1 MPNNYMMKFKGKYR
15 LLPELTTDT
24 NDFPRTKDGS
34 IDPDTEIYI
43 ACQYGMK
50 ITYWGLNESRR
61 GVLTAY
67 IPSKTRGRNICK
79 ALKKQGVSYFDYDE
93 TDEEVLFN
101 FLASDIEPVAKIMKA
116 RTSGVD
122 ISPFSIK
129 NLPKNKSVVIPDE
142 EITRYKE
149 ISCKVEKKDMRLF
162 KTLNDKFL
170 ESMQRKIRK
179 NTDNKQFDVKQDMK
193 KEKLGRQVKE
203 YIFLRGFWDEYL
215 KYLDKNI
222 TAYYNN

>member
-1 MPNNYMMKFKGKYR
+1 MIR
-15 LLPELTTDT
+15 
-24 NDFPRTKDGS
+24 
-34 IDPDTEIYI
+34 
-43 ACQYGMK
+43 
-50 ITYWGLNESRR
+50 
-61 GVLTAY
+61 
-67 IPSKTRGRNICK
+67 
-79 ALKKQGVSYFDYDE
+79 LKKQGVSYFDYDE

-142 EITRYKE
+142 EIARYKE

-222 TAYYNN
+222 AAYYNN